1 MGTSGTPPLMRAVN
15 GELLGHGKIAGRVMG
30 FFRSTASPAKVA
42 RGCVLALTGYHSSG
56 VGIFEPALA
65 DGVQFAEKVLP
76 GALYI
81 YIGPTAPGAKFA
93 TESLRNMSHPWA
105 SDALVI
111 DFDTTGL
118 DNGDLIYLQDTV
130 DGTSGLNIGSTP
142 GTQPVAVG
150 RVLGAGAAAGKV
162 LLCPQEAQA
171 AFSASALFN
180 NEMAKG
186 TLSFASGDT
195 SKTASLGAK
204 YAAGHAAVSQ
214 KAITGTPAAAEVTYA
229 IDVAGVLTV
238 TLSAAPGVGATRSFT
253 YMVLPA

>member
-1 MGTSGTPPLMRAVN
+1 MGTPGTPPLMRAVN

-30 FFRSTASPAKVA
+30 FFRSTAVPAKVA

-65 DGVQFAEKVLP
+65 DGAQFAEKALP

-81 YIGPTAPGAKFA
+81 YIGPTAAGAKFA

-105 SDALVI
+105 SDALVV

-118 DNGDLIYLQDTV
+118 DNGDFIYLQDTV
-130 DGTSGLNIGSTP
+130 NGTSGLNIGSTP

-150 RVLGAGAAAGKV
+150 RVLGAGDAAGKV

-180 NEMAKG
+180 HEMAKG
-186 TLSFASGDT
+186 TLSFGAADT
-195 SKTASLGAK
+195 AKAATLGAK
-204 YAAGHAAVSQ
+204 YASGHAVVSQ
-214 KAITGTPAAAEVTYA
+214 KAIAGTPAAAEVTYA
-229 IDVAGVLTV
+229 IDGSGVLTV
-238 TLSAAPGVGATRSFT
+238 TLSAAPGVGTSRSFT
-253 YMVLPA
+253 YMALPA